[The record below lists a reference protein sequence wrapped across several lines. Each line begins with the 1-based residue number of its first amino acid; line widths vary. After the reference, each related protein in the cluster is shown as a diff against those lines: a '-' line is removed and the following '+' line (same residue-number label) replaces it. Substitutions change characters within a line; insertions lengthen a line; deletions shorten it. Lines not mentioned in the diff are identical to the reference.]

1 MHSKEYVRK
10 YKVNFNHL
18 FHRNIFNFFFIIVFD
33 PKLLSSVDTKL
44 NKINEEKFIEKNLCK
59 LKNFHHIF
67 FRSCGL
73 EILKQLVRH

>member
-1 MHSKEYVRK
+1 MYSKDYVLK
-10 YKVNFNHL
+10 YKVNFTHL
-18 FHRNIFNFFFIIVFD
+18 FHQNIYIYFIVFD

-44 NKINEEKFIEKNLCK
+44 NKINEEKFIENNLCK
-59 LKNFHHIF
+59 LKNFHHVF

>member
-1 MHSKEYVRK
+1 MYSKDYVLK
-10 YKVNFNHL
+10 YKVNFTHL
-18 FHRNIFNFFFIIVFD
+18 FHQNIYIYIYFIVSD

-44 NKINEEKFIEKNLCK
+44 NKINEEKFIENNLCK
-59 LKNFHHIF
+59 LKNFHHVF